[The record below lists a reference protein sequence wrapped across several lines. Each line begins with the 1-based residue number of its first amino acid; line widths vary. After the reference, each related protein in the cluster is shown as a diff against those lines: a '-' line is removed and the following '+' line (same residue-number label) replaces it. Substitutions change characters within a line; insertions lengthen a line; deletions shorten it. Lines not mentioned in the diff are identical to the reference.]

1 MGSIRQSLHAQ
12 PKNIKSYR
20 NTKTINLNKK
30 KSQIKVYR
38 YFKSEKKAKNRMGA
52 TLRNLQAQPKI
63 LKKISEQQI
72 YQSSRNFFQKKV
84 CLVP

>member
-1 MGSIRQSLHAQ
+1 
-12 PKNIKSYR
+12 
-20 NTKTINLNKK
+20 
-30 KSQIKVYR
+30 
-38 YFKSEKKAKNRMGA
+38 MGA